1 MLVTTL
7 VTTMPIWLPLVIGLI
22 GTGLEATGK
31 PVLVAIGKRL
41 EAISIDFPKLLGK
54 K

>member
-1 MLVTTL
+1 MLVTSILSTL
-7 VTTMPIWLPLVIGLI
+7 PIWLPLVVGLI
-22 GTGLEATGK
+22 GTCLEATGK

-41 EAISIDFPKLLGK
+41 EAISIDIPKLLGK

>member
-1 MLVTTL
+1 MLTAL
-7 VTTMPIWLPLVIGLI
+7 SISLPIWLPIIVGLI

-31 PVLVAIGKRL
+31 PWAVAVGQKL
-41 EAISIDFPKLLGK
+41 EAISIDIPKLLGK